1 MTLSAHL
8 NPVRRIFRIL
18 FPFFLLALFCALDV
32 HAQTVT
38 VNTDPARAIRFDPD
52 QALGT
57 SIDILPANLT
67 DTVYS
72 EPVLKES
79 LSAGWGPI
87 TYRQNTEL
95 TIAAWHWNPNGT
107 WSNAAEQSGYFT
119 GSAEPKDFIR
129 HSFGYALTHR
139 GTTRSDASER
149 KYSRLTDGDESTYWK
164 SNPYLSS
171 KFTGEPD
178 TLHPQWIV
186 VDLDSPRDVDAL
198 RIAWAHPFARKYSV
212 QYWTGED
219 AINKPA
225 AGNWTDFPKGNV
237 ENGAGGTVTIRLA
250 DSPVKTRFVRILL
263 TASSNTCDTH
273 GNSDSRNCVG
283 YAVNEIYLG
292 NFTASGEFVD
302 LITHTPGQNQTA
314 TYASSTDP
322 WHTAKEIES
331 TRDQSGFD
339 LFFSSGI
346 ANKLPAMIPV
356 SMLYGTPEDSAAE
369 IAYIEKRGYPIS
381 YVEMGEEP
389 DGQWMLPEDY
399 AALYLQWADALHRV
413 DPKLKLGGPVFT
425 GTDDDV
431 KAWPDSSGRTSWLG
445 RFIDYLKARGR
456 LNDFTFMSFEHYPF
470 PPCEIGWSD
479 LYREPELIKHIL
491 QIWRDDGV
499 PANVPLMITESNL
512 SWELTAPMA
521 DLLSALWL
529 ADNAGSFLAN
539 GGGAFYHSPIQPEPL
554 RPGCHGWSTYGN
566 FVADEKLVVRQH
578 TAQYFAS
585 QMINLEWV
593 KHGSGTYELFPADS
607 EVKDDA
613 GHTLVTAYAAKSA
626 DGEWSLMLINK
637 DQSNAH
643 DVAVKFSSGDSG
655 GAAGALSGKVRIAT
669 FGAEQY
675 VWHPDGAK
683 SYAEPDGPLHH
694 AEVEAKPGAAFTLP
708 KASVTVI
715 RGNVKDV
722 VALEK

>member
-1 MTLSAHL
+1 MISRFVFL
-8 NPVRRIFRIL
+8 
-18 FPFFLLALFCALDV
+18 FFLLAFLSAPDAN
-32 HAQTVT
+32 AQTVAVDT
-38 VNTDPARAIRFDPD
+38 NPAHAIHFDPD

-67 DTVYS
+67 DTVYG

-119 GSAEPKDFIR
+119 GSAEPKEFIR

-178 TLHPQWIV
+178 ANHLQWIV
-186 VDLDSPRDVDAL
+186 VDLDAPRDVDAL
-198 RIAWAHPFARKYSV
+198 RIAWANPFARKYSV

-225 AGNWTDFPKGNV
+225 AGTWTNFSKGNV
-237 ENGAGGTVTIRLA
+237 EAGTGATVTTRLA

-273 GNSDSRNCVG
+273 GSSDSRNCVG

-322 WHTAKEIES
+322 WHTANEIES

-346 ANKLPAMIPV
+346 TNKLPAMIPV

-399 AALYLQWADALHRV
+399 AALYLHWADALHRV

-431 KAWPDSSGRTSWLG
+431 KAWADSSGRTSWLA
-445 RFIDYLKARGR
+445 RFIDYLKTRGR

-491 QIWRDDGV
+491 QTWREDGV

-512 SWELTAPMA
+512 SWALTAPMA
-521 DLLSALWL
+521 DVLSVLWL

-539 GGGAFYHSPIQPEPL
+539 GGAAFYHSPIQPEPL

-593 KHGSGTYELFPADS
+593 KHGSGLYELFPAESD
-607 EVKDDA
+607 VKDDA
-613 GHTLVTAYAAKSA
+613 GHTLVTVYAAKGT

-643 DVAVKFSSGDSG
+643 EVVLKFSSGDT
-655 GAAGALSGKVRIAT
+655 GAAGAFAGKVRIAT

-675 VWHPDGAK
+675 LWHPDGAK
-683 SYAEPDGPLHH
+683 SYAAPDGPLHH
-694 AEVEAKPGAAFTLP
+694 AEVEAKPGVAFTLP
-708 KASVTVI
+708 RASVTVI
-715 RGNVKDV
+715 RGS
-722 VALEK
+722 LGELSTREK